1 MNTGHDKMDYDEY
14 ATYFMFV
21 GIFALVVYIFLGYA
35 VIPMYIVYCFISIP
49 LCYSVFFICML
60 VVDECYRLN
69 DVYTKL
75 KEDMKE

>member
-49 LCYSVFFICML
+49 LCYSVF
-60 VVDECYRLN
+60 V
-69 DVYTKL
+69 
-75 KEDMKE
+75 